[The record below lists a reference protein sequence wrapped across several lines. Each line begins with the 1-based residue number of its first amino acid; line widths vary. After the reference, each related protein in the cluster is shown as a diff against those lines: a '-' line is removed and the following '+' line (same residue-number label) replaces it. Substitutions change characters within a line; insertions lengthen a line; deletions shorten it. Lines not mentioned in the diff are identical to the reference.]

1 MDRAG
6 LYAAIDPND
15 ARPGVLGLVV
25 VLALV
30 AATALLLYS
39 FTRQLKKVDFEEA
52 PDDAVPPAPGGRT
65 AGRPGPRPPAPPVAR
80 SDDPPPPDRG

>member
-6 LYAAIDPND
+6 LYAAIDPNEV
-15 ARPGVLGLVV
+15 RPGVLGLVV

-39 FTRQLKKVDFEEA
+39 FTRQLKKVDFEES
-52 PDDAVPPAPGGRT
+52 PDDA
-65 AGRPGPRPPAPPVAR
+65 RPPAPPPAA
-80 SDDPPPPDRG
+80 SPPAETPPTPPDGPRPT